1 MATWLRTQNNG
12 VNEQLVNLDNVEN
25 ILMAT
30 HGDTYGI
37 FAEFP
42 NGRVLLTYFDGPDAE
57 RLCQYALDAL
67 LDALGGKYTGNMRH
81 IDMAS
86 VCEDALARAED
97 EK

>member
-12 VNEQLVNLDNVEN
+12 VNEQLVNLDNAEN
-25 ILMAT
+25 ILTAT

-37 FAEFP
+37 YAEFP

-67 LDALGGKYTGNMRH
+67 WGKYTGNRRH
-81 IDMAS
+81 IIDMAS

-97 EK
+97 